1 MEKIISLLLDQSK
14 VCTWPFVPHALP
26 VSPPVSAEFFLKGKL
41 EVVKSSAF
49 SLRSQKDSGEQL
61 RKRAIFMQLLIE
73 QS

>member
-1 MEKIISLLLDQSK
+1 MEKIISLLLDQCK
-14 VCTWPFVPHALP
+14 VCTRPFVPHTLP
-26 VSPPVSAEFFLKGKL
+26 VPLVSAEFFLKGKL

-61 RKRAIFMQLLIE
+61 QKRAIFMQLLIE